1 MASATSI
8 VILVAWLAS
17 TSASLFLPR
26 CSWCSPIVSTPG
38 VATPGVATPTPGVA
52 TPITPITA
60 RTMATSTP
68 TMATSTP
75 TTGMYTPTTDM
86 YTPTDTS
93 TTDMYTPTDI
103 STTDMYTLTESTRAG
118 GSSISPSP
126 PFFDIDLHRL
136 AKVKTWHLKSLKVA
150 ARNAAHDAESCF
162 YFDLHYH
169 MLTGRINATIFKNGQ
184 SYPSLRC
191 EKNSSTGAGALECF
205 TDDDA
210 FPFLPLGTNY
220 ETYFVGG
227 LQGVRDSDGYK
238 ATMWCVFYSS
248 RTPDTAD
255 LWKIE
260 QWLKGVKI
268 IGQHDVVE
276 IDMGV
281 SCPQYLST
289 AFPAPITSIP
299 VAVSCLKRN
308 FLDDF
313 DLARYSGSWHDIMVA
328 SKPTPPTFVQCLTH
342 VFATASNAVAYFEK
356 TYSIRTGQFTTL
368 QGMAAFEGPPGQG
381 VFSLILPTGVKQTY
395 RVVDTDYDS
404 YSVIVSCNDEGQ
416 ATETLRVLSRRY
428 WLGKGAR
435 SKVNEVLRLYG
446 VNNIEGEMIDLDT
459 RPCIP
464 DTCVPRGPAMRD
476 FDALQFVGTW
486 YLVKSLDLPPR
497 NPPKCPTYLLAAAV
511 NGSMF
516 LQTSDARNSFSRPEM
531 LEIVPVDL
539 LSGEGRYVFRD
550 RPGAPVRHY
559 DILYASYQSWALVS
573 ACSDPPED
581 YRDNAAHNSL
591 KIIARSRD
599 PSQLPEK
606 EVTDVLRDLDL
617 DIIDFQSSDSVCDT
631 LKCPLD
637 VTTVEKFDRAKFQGT
652 WVVLEET
659 PTDTTTGF
667 CTRHHFSKGRA
678 NKMTLDI
685 HQYNSDGES
694 VANRTYE
701 LDTVDPSEAKFTT
714 EDPVRSGRD
723 IFENYWVLDTDY
735 KEFAVVY
742 SCSDRVKGW
751 DSARTWVLGRS
762 TARLGHA
769 AALRVLNV
777 LTYSFVDMRKL
788 REVDHHIAP
797 CPQTPADVCPDDDD
811 NGGGSPPFG
820 PKSNGRR
827 LAARAGLLAVSLAT
841 LVFVGIHARVG
852 MQGLGLSMASD
863 SDSADA
869 TAISPCLIHL
879 PMSATDSPPPDSPG
893 CDLPFNLPTGPG
905 EVLERPCGEQ
915 E

>member
-1 MASATSI
+1 M
-8 VILVAWLAS
+8 
-17 TSASLFLPR
+17 
-26 CSWCSPIVSTPG
+26 
-38 VATPGVATPTPGVA
+38 
-52 TPITPITA
+52 
-60 RTMATSTP
+60 
-68 TMATSTP
+68 
-75 TTGMYTPTTDM
+75 
-86 YTPTDTS
+86 
-93 TTDMYTPTDI
+93 
-103 STTDMYTLTESTRAG
+103 
-118 GSSISPSP
+118 
-126 PFFDIDLHRL
+126 
-136 AKVKTWHLKSLKVA
+136 
-150 ARNAAHDAESCF
+150 ARNDGENASRKITTACQSCSLNQF
-162 YFDLHYH
+162 EAQQ
-169 MLTGRINATIFKNGQ
+169 TPSQ

-191 EKNSSTGAGALECF
+191 EKDSSMGAGALECF
-205 TDDDA
+205 TDDD
-210 FPFLPLGTNY
+210 
-220 ETYFVGG
+220 
-227 LQGVRDSDGYK
+227 
-238 ATMWCVFYSS
+238 
-248 RTPDTAD
+248 AD

-308 FLDDF
+308 FLEDF

-328 SKPTPPTFVQCLTH
+328 FKPTPPTFVQCLTH

-368 QGMAAFEGPPGQG
+368 QGMAAFEGPPGMG

-476 FDALQFVGTW
+476 FDALQFAGTW

-581 YRDNAAHNSL
+581 YRDNAAHSKCLSVLAMSPPYPFNRCPMLPTFAVADSL

-637 VTTVEKFDRAKFQGT
+637 VTTVEKFDRAKVSSTSNNQLLCEVRDAIRLFT
-652 WVVLEET
+652 LKN
-659 PTDTTTGF
+659 
-667 CTRHHFSKGRA
+667 FS
-678 NKMTLDI
+678 
-685 HQYNSDGES
+685 GES

-714 EDPVRSGRD
+714 EDPVRSGR
-723 IFENYWVLDTDY
+723 
-735 KEFAVVY
+735 
-742 SCSDRVKGW
+742 
-751 DSARTWVLGRS
+751 ARTWVLGRS